1 MLNPNTRYVRR
12 CLLFAGLYSNIP
24 GTVDKYS
31 YASTDKP
38 ADIVHTTHDVD
49 LSDSWASERSLLFS
63 LQTFSTYPIMWD
75 LLNWTC
81 ESIFIFLLYYAFFSP
96 LGHARYDIIVAR
108 GQLPQHRHRIASKA
122 RSTRYLLYVAYTPCV
137 ACTVRLVLMCSILYA
152 QAPSSQ
158 TFFLLFVFFSLTV
171 WDLHWWS

>member
-1 MLNPNTRYVRR
+1 
-12 CLLFAGLYSNIP
+12 
-24 GTVDKYS
+24 
-31 YASTDKP
+31 
-38 ADIVHTTHDVD
+38 
-49 LSDSWASERSLLFS
+49 
-63 LQTFSTYPIMWD
+63 MWD

-122 RSTRYLLYVAYTPCV
+122 RSTRYLLYVACTPCV

-158 TFFLLFVFFSLTV
+158 TFFVVVRFLFTYEISTDGLSLIYIATDFVVAYFVPYIGGTFPKVARQIVRDISHVLLVDS
-171 WDLHWWS
+171 